1 MMEAFEPMLCNTG
14 TVNLNP
20 ATSSDLENCRLTLE
34 HALHTGYLT
43 QGQYQARLMWLSA
56 ATTVGELESLTAD
69 LPSHVWTLEEVIAP
83 EPPPPLMFPTPEPA
97 PSELLNKYRD
107 EALAAD
113 EETED

>member
-1 MMEAFEPMLCNTG
+1 MGISGDLMSGRQGRPADCDSSSFLILRTAMMEAFEPMLCNTG

-69 LPSHVWTLEEVIAP
+69 LPSH
-83 EPPPPLMFPTPEPA
+83 
-97 PSELLNKYRD
+97 R
-107 EALAAD
+107 
-113 EETED
+113 